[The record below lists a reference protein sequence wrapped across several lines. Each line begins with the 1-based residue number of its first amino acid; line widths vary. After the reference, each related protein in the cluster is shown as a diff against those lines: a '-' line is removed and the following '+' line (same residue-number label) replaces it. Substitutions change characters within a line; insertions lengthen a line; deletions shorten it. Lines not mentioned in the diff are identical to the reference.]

1 MNKKGFELDMTVL
14 VIALGLWFVCI
25 VLFLGVFA
33 ATKQKLP
40 GGIPMFLGIAACM
53 LPIAY
58 GMAYGYFG
66 GS

>member
-14 VIALGLWFVCI
+14 VIALVLWLVCV
-25 VLFLGVFA
+25 VLFLAVFA
-33 ATKQKLP
+33 VTKQKLP

-58 GMAYGYFG
+58 GMAYAFFG
-66 GS
+66 G